1 MHNNLRLIFEGVL
14 SALSFNNIET
24 QNDTTRNDIDKQ
36 LKQFQ
41 HEHDKQ
47 MSKLENDIN
56 QLKHHQKYD
65 LISL

>member
-24 QNDTTRNDIDKQ
+24 QNDTIRNDIDKQ
-36 LKQFQ
+36 LKQLQF
-41 HEHDKQ
+41 EHDKQ
-47 MSKLENDIN
+47 MSKLENDIKE
-56 QLKHHQKYD
+56 LKSHQKYD